1 MRPGARLSGGSVVL
15 NWLAAGCGA
24 VCFGLTCAPAFAKD
38 SVKTQIKHGC
48 EAVGNSFVE
57 NASDN
62 TFVCNIRTGGQIKCT
77 DTKEPRCTYS
87 QRISREM
94 VSSVLK
100 NGGLKMVP

>member
-1 MRPGARLSGGSVVL
+1 MKLETRLSGGSAVL

-24 VCFGLTCAPAFAKD
+24 VCFGLASAPAVAKD
-38 SVKTQIKHGC
+38 SVKTQIKSGC
-48 EAVGNSFVE
+48 QAAGNSFVE

-62 TFVCNIRTGGQIKCT
+62 TFVCNIRSGGQIKCT

-87 QRISREM
+87 QRLSRDL

-100 NGGLKMVP
+100 NGGLKMDP